1 MSLTDITKYFDRNSK
16 KQDLSGN
23 LNQEEGAKKLKEGSL
38 NSSRARDIPDEIFT
52 KSLKSPDCV
61 NILFSC
67 IKNAEKQITQIFE
80 NMNEMKA
87 GQIKDEKQLKELME
101 AIYFISNKFNEY

>member
-67 IKNAEKQITQIFE
+67 IKNVKKQITQIFE

>member
-52 KSLKSPDCV
+52 KSLKSPDWF

-67 IKNAEKQITQIFE
+67 IKNVKKQITQIFE

>member
-67 IKNAEKQITQIFE
+67 ITNVKKQITQIFE

>member
-23 LNQEEGAKKLKEGSL
+23 LNQEEGAKILKEGSL

-67 IKNAEKQITQIFE
+67 IKNVKKQITQIFE

>member
-23 LNQEEGAKKLKEGSL
+23 LNQEECAKKLKEGSL

>member
-16 KQDLSGN
+16 KQDLNGN

-52 KSLKSPDCV
+52 KSLKSPDWF

-67 IKNAEKQITQIFE
+67 IKNVKKQITQIFE

>member
-1 MSLTDITKYFDRNSK
+1 MSLTDITKYFERNSK
-16 KQDLSGN
+16 KQDPSGN

-67 IKNAEKQITQIFE
+67 IKNVKKQITQIFE